1 MERRVKRY
9 SSFDEEEKA
18 TRDYYLSL
26 TPQERLDIL
35 FELIEESRDP
45 TDEAS
50 QRFQR
55 VYRVTKLSQG

>member
-1 MERRVKRY
+1 MDRSVKRF

-35 FELIEESRDP
+35 FELTEESRDP

>member
-9 SSFDEEEKA
+9 SSFDQEEKA

-35 FELIEESRDP
+35 FELIEESRDL

-55 VYRVTKLSQG
+55 VYRVTKLSPG